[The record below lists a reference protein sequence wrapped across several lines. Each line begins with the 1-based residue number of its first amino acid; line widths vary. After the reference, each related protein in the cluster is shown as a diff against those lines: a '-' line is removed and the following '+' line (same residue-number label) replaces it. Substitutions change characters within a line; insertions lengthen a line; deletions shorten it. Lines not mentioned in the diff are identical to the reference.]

1 MDPTCPGP
9 CQHHFKLGCVSILP
23 TSHSPTNP
31 RELVFFKLRT
41 VCEGK
46 VGILADNF
54 LQLRSGTHSFALKFF
69 QNLFFSTY
77 LSHGKKIKCTGNSN
91 SLNLKHEYCCFTTH
105 LQNYYFNLDIALHHK
120 SGKKTPLCQHC

>member
-31 RELVFFKLRT
+31 KELVFFKLRT

-77 LSHGKKIKCTGNSN
+77 LSHGKKNKVYRK
-91 SLNLKHEYCCFTTH
+91 LKFFESEARILLFHYSSTK
-105 LQNYYFNLDIALHHK
+105 LLFNLDIALHHK
-120 SGKKTPLCQHC
+120 SGKKTALCQHC